1 MARAHPEQHVPI
13 QFTLHHD
20 HPLFRFLEQE
30 RGHLGQSRAGYARWL
45 LEQQFLRVQEERATM
60 TLVATSTPPLAPPAP
75 KEATQPDPAPEPP
88 TLEPDD
94 DLLASFVS

>member
-1 MARAHPEQHVPI
+1 MARSHPEQHIPI
-13 QFTLHHD
+13 QFMLHRD

-30 RGHLGQSRAGYARWL
+30 RNHLGQSRAGYARWL
-45 LEQQFLRVQEERATM
+45 LEQQFLRVQAERG
-60 TLVATSTPPLAPPAP
+60 TSTLEAIPVLSAPAPVSQSLAQLAPAL
-75 KEATQPDPAPEPP
+75 P

>member
-1 MARAHPEQHVPI
+1 MARSHPEQHVPI
-13 QFTLHHD
+13 QFTLHRD

-30 RGHLGQSRAGYARWL
+30 RGRLGQSRAGYARWL
-45 LEQQFLRVQEERATM
+45 LEQQFLRVQGEPR
-60 TLVATSTPPLAPPAP
+60 VAVLGAIPALSVPAP
-75 KEATQPDPAPEPP
+75 FSQSATQPAPTSP